1 MNQPVPEPT
10 TQQVSA
16 PEKVKMPVSGIV
28 VLLASGLGLAGWMAV
43 RVQEAEKAKAVVAVQ
58 RAEDNKRQLEALKA
72 VRKVDVVRG
81 AASTWVPVV
90 EIDGTL
96 AAGQTAELG
105 FKAGGRLQTINVKI
119 GDQVK
124 AGQLLAT
131 LDSSEAGA
139 QLAAAR
145 AQVRASEAA
154 LALAEDTERRTA
166 PLVES
171 GAIAEATGVQ
181 TSQQKALSQAQLEA
195 AKAQEVLA
203 QVALGNHRLVAPFA
217 GTVTRV
223 PDGLGAVV
231 GPGSPLFQVSA
242 LGTLKLQ
249 GTVGMEDASLLR
261 AQSPIVV
268 SYEGGQTPG
277 TITTVLGTVDQNTR
291 RVRVEADVPN
301 PTGTLRAGTFVRAE
315 AKAEQG
321 IPVLEYPHD
330 VLRPG
335 TQDEV
340 LVVSGSV
347 LASKRIAFS
356 FASSGNLLVRFG
368 LDPDDLVVRDPKP
381 EDAAGLTVEVVT
393 QDQPKSAQT
402 SPAEAKASE
411 AKP

>member
-1 MNQPVPEPT
+1 MNQPIVEPT
-10 TQQVSA
+10 RQAAT
-16 PEKVKMPVSGIV
+16 PEKTKMPLSGIV
-28 VLLASGLGLAGWMAV
+28 MLLAAGLGLAGWMAV

-58 RAEDNKRQLEALKA
+58 RAEDNKKQLEALKA
-72 VRKVDVVRG
+72 VRQVQVTRG
-81 AASTWVPVV
+81 VAASWVPVV

-96 AAGQTAELG
+96 VAGQTAELG
-105 FKAGGRLQTINVKI
+105 FKAGGRLQTINVEI
-119 GDQVK
+119 GDEVK
-124 AGQLLAT
+124 TGQLLAT

-145 AQVRASEAA
+145 AQVRASEAS
-154 LALAEDTERRTA
+154 LALAEDNERRTA

-203 QVALGNHRLVAPFA
+203 QVALGNHRLAAPFS

-231 GPGSPLFQVSA
+231 GPGSPLFQVSS

-249 GTVGMEDASLLR
+249 GTVSVEDAALVR
-261 AQSPIVV
+261 VGTPIAITF
-268 SYEGGQTPG
+268 EGGETAG
-277 TITTVLGTVDQNTR
+277 TVTTVLGTVDQNTR

-301 PTGTLRAGTFVRAE
+301 AGNRLRAGTFVRAQV
-315 AKAEQG
+315 KAEEG
-321 IPVLEYPHD
+321 IPVLQFPHD

-335 TQDEV
+335 TQNEV
-340 LVVSGSV
+340 LVVKGNVLGSR
-347 LASKRIAFS
+347 RIAFS
-356 FASSGNLLVRFG
+356 FAPSGELLVRFG
-368 LDPDDLVVRDPKP
+368 LDPQDQVVRDPKP
-381 EDAAGLTVEVVT
+381 EDAAGLTVEIAE
-393 QDQPKSAQT
+393 PP
-402 SPAEAKASE
+402 SPNAVE

>member
-1 MNQPVPEPT
+1 MNQPIVEPNSRQAVT
-10 TQQVSA
+10 
-16 PEKVKMPVSGIV
+16 PEKAKMPISGII

-58 RAEDNKRQLEALKA
+58 RAEDNKKQLEALKA
-72 VRKVDVVRG
+72 VRRVNVVRG
-81 AASTWVPVV
+81 TPGTWLPVV

-96 AAGQTAELG
+96 AAGQTADLG
-105 FKAGGRLQTINVKI
+105 FKAGGRLQSINVKI

-124 AGQLLAT
+124 VGQLLAT

-145 AQVRASEAA
+145 AQVRASEAG

-217 GTVTRV
+217 GTVTRT

-231 GPGSPLFQVSA
+231 GPGSPLFQISA

-249 GTVGMEDASLLR
+249 GTVGVEDAALLR
-261 AQSPIVV
+261 PGSPIVV
-268 SYEGGQTPG
+268 SYEGGQTEG

-291 RVRVEADVPN
+291 RVRIEADVPN
-301 PTGTLRAGTFVRAE
+301 ASAALRAGTFVRAE

-321 IPVLEYPHD
+321 ISVLEFPHD

-335 TQDEV
+335 TQNEV
-340 LVVSGSV
+340 LVLNGNV

-356 FASSGNLLVRFG
+356 FASSGKLLVRFG
-368 LDPDDLVVRDPKP
+368 LDASDQVVLAPKP
-381 EDAAGLTVEVVT
+381 EDAAGLTVEV
-393 QDQPKSAQT
+393 A
-402 SPAEAKASE
+402 PAGE
-411 AKP
+411 AKPGEAKP

>member
-1 MNQPVPEPT
+1 MNQPIVEPNSRQAVT
-10 TQQVSA
+10 
-16 PEKVKMPVSGIV
+16 PEKAKMPISGII

-58 RAEDNKRQLEALKA
+58 RAEDNKKQLEALKA
-72 VRKVDVVRG
+72 VRRVNVVRG
-81 AASTWVPVV
+81 TPGTWLPVV

-96 AAGQTAELG
+96 AAGQTADLG
-105 FKAGGRLQTINVKI
+105 FKAGGRLQSINVKI

-124 AGQLLAT
+124 VGQLLAT

-145 AQVRASEAA
+145 AQVRASEAG

-203 QVALGNHRLVAPFA
+203 QVALANHRLVAPFA
-217 GTVTRV
+217 GTITRS

-231 GPGSPLFQVSA
+231 GPGSPLFQISA

-249 GTVGMEDASLLR
+249 GSVGVEDAALLR
-261 AQSPIVV
+261 PGSPIVV
-268 SYEGGQTPG
+268 SYEGGQTEG

-291 RVRVEADVPN
+291 RVRIEADVPN
-301 PTGTLRAGTFVRAE
+301 ASAALRAGTFVRAV

-321 IPVLEYPHD
+321 ISVLELPHD

-335 TQDEV
+335 TQNEV
-340 LVVSGSV
+340 LVVKGGV

-368 LDPDDLVVRDPKP
+368 LDASDQVVLAPKP
-381 EDAAGLTVEVVT
+381 EDAAGLTVEV
-393 QDQPKSAQT
+393 A
-402 SPAEAKASE
+402 PAGEAKQGE